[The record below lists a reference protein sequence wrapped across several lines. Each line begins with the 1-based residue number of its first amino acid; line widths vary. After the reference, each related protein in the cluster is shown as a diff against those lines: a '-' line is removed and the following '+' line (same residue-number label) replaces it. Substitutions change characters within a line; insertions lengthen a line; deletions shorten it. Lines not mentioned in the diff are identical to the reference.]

1 MIRTDTTQ
9 LEFKDGIAFMT
20 VTGKISEADM
30 ATALDWLKAQAKI
43 HAEFNLC
50 IEMDKLEFPS
60 LDAFKEEFG
69 RLGEVF
75 KMAKSMKKCA
85 LISGSGFVR
94 TFAKVEGALWPGLEI
109 RAYERDERNEAIDWL
124 KMGLG

>member
-1 MIRTDTTQ
+1 MRTDNTQ

-20 VTGKISEADM
+20 VTGKVSEADM
-30 ATALDWLKAQAKI
+30 ATALDWLKAKAET
-43 HAEFNLC
+43 HAQFNMC
-50 IEMDKLEFPS
+50 VVMDTLDFPS
-60 LDAFKEEFG
+60 LGAFKEEFG

-75 KMAKSMKKCA
+75 KMAKAMKKCA

-109 RAYERDERNEAIDWL
+109 HVFEPGEQGEALVWL
-124 KMGLG
+124 KAT

>member
-1 MIRTDTTQ
+1 MIKTSTTQ
-9 LEFKDGIAFMT
+9 LDFKDGIAFMT
-20 VTGKISEADM
+20 VTGKVSEADM
-30 ATALDWLKAQAKI
+30 TAALDWLQSQAEQQ
-43 HAEFNLC
+43 AEFNLC
-50 IEMDKLEFPS
+50 VEMDKLEFPS
-60 LDAFKEEFG
+60 LGAFKEEFG

-85 LISGSGFVR
+85 LISRSGFVR

-109 RAYERDERNEAIDWL
+109 HVYEPEERPDAVAWL